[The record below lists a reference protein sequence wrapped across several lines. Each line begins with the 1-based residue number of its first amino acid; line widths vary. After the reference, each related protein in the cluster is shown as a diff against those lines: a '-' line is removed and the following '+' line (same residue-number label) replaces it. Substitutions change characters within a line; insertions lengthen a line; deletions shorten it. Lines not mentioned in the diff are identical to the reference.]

1 MTDLPLLHSG
11 RPYARGAGGLA
22 AAALS
27 SGRWDDLPVLGLCG
41 SIFGPPSPE
50 SGMWVLK
57 GEHFLPF
64 SHLKMPGGPWEQSP
78 SSPGPVC
85 LLLPAQEGA
94 GFQPP
99 LEASHSPDEENG
111 LKPKA

>member
-41 SIFGPPSPE
+41 SISGPPSPE
-50 SGMWVLK
+50 SGVSIIQAK
-57 GEHFLPF
+57 ND
-64 SHLKMPGGPWEQSP
+64 
-78 SSPGPVC
+78 SSLILGNRSEGFPCGSVEKN
-85 LLLPAQEGA
+85 LPAMQEM
-94 GFQPP
+94 
-99 LEASHSPDEENG
+99 LV
-111 LKPKA
+111 